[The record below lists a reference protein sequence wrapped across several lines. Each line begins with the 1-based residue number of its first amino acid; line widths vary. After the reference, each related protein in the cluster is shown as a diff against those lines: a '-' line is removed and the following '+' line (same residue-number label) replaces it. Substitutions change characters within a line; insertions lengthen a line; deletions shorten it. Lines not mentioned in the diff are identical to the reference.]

1 VADAV
6 GPDPDSV
13 SLEPDV
19 PWLVSCA
26 TTVGAVDAVVGSDDA
41 VSGPDDA
48 VSGPD
53 DAVSGPDDAVS
64 DPDEPEPGAD
74 ASVSGVMGAAVSLVT
89 SVEASG
95 VGAGSLVGGV
105 SVGDGCSW
113 LVVGGDAT
121 SLVGPVSVGGVGSP
135 VGTVSSSVRATSFA
149 EAEAE
154 SVVEVASAED

>member
-1 VADAV
+1 
-6 GPDPDSV
+6 
-13 SLEPDV
+13 
-19 PWLVSCA
+19 
-26 TTVGAVDAVVGSDDA
+26 VDAVVGSDDA
-41 VSGPDDA
+41 VSD
-48 VSGPD
+48 
-53 DAVSGPDDAVS
+53 PDDAVS

-74 ASVSGVMGAAVSLVT
+74 ASVSGVMGAAVSLMT

-95 VGAGSLVGGV
+95 VGAGSSVGGV

-154 SVVEVASAED
+154 AESVVEVASAED